1 MNKKA
6 VKISIKSLF
15 AALIMLGTVQL
26 QQIHLLSLASSI
38 YNVFVFPLSTSAKT
52 KNLLGS
58 YVIAI
63 TVGICFSLLKNIDFV
78 IQIPGYLFIVG
89 SFAIGLMIFISSLF
103 NLEHPPAAGIALGF
117 VYTSWNYFTPLILMI
132 AISEL
137 AIIKKL
143 FIKIKIF
150 R

>member
-63 TVGICFSLLKNIDFV
+63 TVGICFSLLKNN
-78 IQIPGYLFIVG
+78 IP
-89 SFAIGLMIFISSLF
+89 
-103 NLEHPPAAGIALGF
+103 
-117 VYTSWNYFTPLILMI
+117 
-132 AISEL
+132 
-137 AIIKKL
+137 
-143 FIKIKIF
+143 
-150 R
+150 